1 MPTWVE
7 DTTRI
12 NIFLNDGSDEFKF
25 VNSGSYVNEKQKLD
39 MLDKIQS
46 LEDISYLSISGS
58 LPPGIDDNYY
68 EDIFKIC
75 ENKSI
80 KTILI

>member
-46 LEDISYLSISGS
+46 LADISYLSISGS

-75 ENKSI
+75 KNKSI

>member
-1 MPTWVE
+1 
-7 DTTRI
+7 
-12 NIFLNDGSDEFKF
+12 
-25 VNSGSYVNEKQKLD
+25 

-46 LEDISYLSISGS
+46 LADISYLSISGS

-75 ENKSI
+75 KNKSI
-80 KTILI
+80 KTILDISSQN